1 MFPGRNVTVSHEH
14 NRPSPAGA
22 SLVTSSL
29 SDTLGPQ
36 TERGDAALAGTMRAG
51 EAGSVPDQDQ
61 SSWQIEVGSD
71 VIGHCGHKVGEVV
84 AVRDDVI
91 VVEKGFFMP
100 VDFYIPKSAILK
112 NNEHGLYLNVT
123 KNEAL
128 HNGWDVDPRLARA
141 S

>member
-1 MFPGRNVTVSHEH
+1 MSDQDNRLPADDLVSGEESK
-14 NRPSPAGA
+14 PTDGA
-22 SLVTSSL
+22 DLTAH
-29 SDTLGPQ
+29 LGP
-36 TERGDAALAGTMRAG
+36 ENARSDSALAGTLIAG
-51 EAGSVPDQDQ
+51 ETAAAPDHDDRE
-61 SSWQIEVGSD
+61 WRIEVGSD

-84 AVRDDVI
+84 AVRDDVV

-100 VDFYIPKSAILK
+100 VDFYIPKSAIQR

-128 HNGWDVDPRLARA
+128 HRGWDVDPRLARA